1 MDKDKI
7 AGWRGSL
14 DRMLQVFNVSIV
26 LASAFINLDYI
37 PFSQTELT
45 LSTNVIVGQTHDEVV
60 KMNSQFKDLHRDV
73 KQVGIKPPFCLP
85 PLIVFRC

>member
-14 DRMLQVFNVSIV
+14 DRTLHVFNVSTV
-26 LASAFINLDYI
+26 LISACMNLYHI

-60 KMNSQFKDLHRDV
+60 EVNSRVKDLQGDV
-73 KQVGIKPPFCLP
+73 KEVKEVGINPLSTLP
-85 PLIVFRC
+85 Y